1 MRRFLYALVGMA
13 FFITMFISSAL
24 ADDIEKPNIPS
35 PFTSYGAETYSA
47 LNLFKAVFPDTH
59 PGEEEWYLNINWTAD
74 PYRGYLSMPLSLP
87 GYGKYTS
94 EKLDTFMQRAGVP
107 VKDGQYTLYGLGDT
121 LVGVYAKGEKGKGSW
136 ALRPPT
142 DDYAQVMA
150 DLTSAEIAG
159 LAEQGIWQ
167 INPRREIPEVGPDAS
182 PGWLTQYYFLPP
194 DLQVKD
200 LKTTYPDAR
209 GRATATATF
218 LNNCNFGGTTKVY
231 LYRVLKDGTKE
242 LLKEQEVYIG
252 PFKTVTLQAEYTVT
266 PNTKA
271 VAASIARPWTGG
283 EWGYGY
289 FKAENGIYEL
299 DGYAVETGSGAYP
312 PELLERL
319 RSNWN
324 NNVKEASV
332 VYGVDVAVTAS
343 TPRPKYVIPFNAN
356 SVKCPVNIVVT
367 RKDGGDPVP
376 VRVTVESPLGNRTF
390 DTALKPNG
398 TWKTSFSYTVS
409 KAGTYPVKVQ
419 AWPVGVQDIKTNNN
433 VVSLNIVVE
442 KQKPPEVPREPG
454 IHSELIGN

>member
-1 MRRFLYALVGMA
+1 MNKRYKYIGYLFLVSILLC
-13 FFITMFISSAL
+13 FSFSSVVFA
-24 ADDIEKPNIPS
+24 EGRGSKGIPS

-74 PYRGYLSMPLSLP
+74 PLHGYLSMPLSLP

-142 DDYAQVMA
+142 DDYIQTMA
-150 DLTSAEIAG
+150 NLTSAEIAG
-159 LAEQGIWQ
+159 LAERGIWQ
-167 INPRREIPEVGPDAS
+167 INPRREIPEMGPDAS

-218 LNNCNFGGTTKVY
+218 LNNCNFGGATKIY
-231 LYRVLKDGTKE
+231 LYRVNKDGSKE
-242 LLKEQEVYIG
+242 MLKEQEVYIG
-252 PFKTVTLQAEYTVT
+252 PFKTATLQAEYVAS
-266 PNTKA
+266 NTKG
-271 VAASIARPWTGG
+271 VAASIARPWTGT
-283 EWGYGY
+283 EWGYGH

-312 PELLERL
+312 PELLGRL
-319 RSNWN
+319 KSNWN
-324 NNVKEASV
+324 NNVKEAGV
-332 VYGVDVAVTAS
+332 NAGVDVAVAATPGRSSYTLYEGSAKCVVNVEVFRKDSGPTVDVKVTAS
-343 TPRPKYVIPFNAN
+343 GPLGTQTK
-356 SVKCPVNIVVT
+356 T
-367 RKDGGDPVP
+367 LPVP
-376 VRVTVESPLGNRTF
+376 SGLTRRTAF
-390 DTALKPNG
+390 TFTAYKPG
-398 TWKTSFSYTVS
+398 SYKIT
-409 KAGTYPVKVQ
+409 VQ
-419 AWPVGVQDIKTNNN
+419 AWPVGVTDVNTSNNTDVCT
-433 VVSLNIVVE
+433 VVV
-442 KQKPPEVPREPG
+442 KEPDPVDKDTG
-454 IHSELIGN
+454 MRHELSGR